1 MARQGSDPMQA
12 LADLIGN
19 ITHAYTSTIRMV
31 VIGLIVLGAIITAMF
46 MYAAPRVAES
56 VGERAERMTDKAIE
70 AAREESRA
78 HAMAQDGWGYSS
90 SAAAA
95 ETDPADDYDSTSA
108 DYEASSG
115 YDTSSEYADDWG
127 SGAE

>member
-1 MARQGSDPMQA
+1 MQA

-31 VIGLIVLGAIITAMF
+31 VIGVIVLGAIITGMF
-46 MYAAPRVAES
+46 MYAAPQVAES
-56 VGERAERMTDKAIE
+56 VGERAERISEKAIE

-78 HAMAQDGWGYSS
+78 HAMAEDGWGYSS
-90 SAAAA
+90 SAAS
-95 ETDPADDYDSTSA
+95 ADTALSDTSDDA
-108 DYEASSG
+108 ISDYEAAQAYDSG
-115 YDTSSEYADDWG
+115 SDYDTSSEYVDDWA